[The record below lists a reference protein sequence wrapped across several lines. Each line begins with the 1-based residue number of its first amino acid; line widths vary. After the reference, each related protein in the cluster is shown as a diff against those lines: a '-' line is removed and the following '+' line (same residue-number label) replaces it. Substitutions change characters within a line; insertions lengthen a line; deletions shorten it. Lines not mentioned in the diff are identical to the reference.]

1 MRKQAR
7 PGTNVR
13 GTNVRYQRAA
23 HRVLTGKNQD
33 LTPSSSPKAVIA
45 ACMHKLVLLIYGI
58 LKSGVP
64 FNPNFGQPRLDLQD
78 GI

>member
-1 MRKQAR
+1 
-7 PGTNVR
+7 
-13 GTNVRYQRAA
+13 
-23 HRVLTGKNQD
+23 LTGKNQD